1 MNPDMMKG
9 MMNPDM
15 MKGMMNPDMMQQM
28 MNNMGGSQGLHQNNP
43 ESRENK
49 MREKLKSKLQDKN
62 K

>member
-1 MNPDMMKG
+1 
-9 MMNPDM
+9 
-15 MKGMMNPDMMQQM
+15 